1 MVVHMGMVTQGIVLK
16 KLRVPDVWYKPYQN
30 HYIQHLCTSRPE
42 KTCWEGSSREF
53 MLKKL
58 EIAIKGHQVD
68 EAWKSYNNFKSIY
81 GYPNQ
86 SLMSKL
92 ITEFSYS
99 SDPNWLRRA
108 CSLILLTIRDKTGF
122 IRPDLLSNL
131 TLSLAR
137 AQMPALASKILRVML
152 EKENIPPLNIFE
164 LVILH
169 MVKTEIGASLASNI
183 LAQIVE
189 CFGRLSVKHSTGAK
203 IIKPNTMVFN
213 LVLDACVRFGSSYKG
228 QQLVEMMSQL
238 QIIADAHTV
247 IIIAQIHEMN
257 GQRDELKK
265 FKDHIVEA
273 PVPLVRHYRQFYD
286 SLLSLHFKFDDIDSV
301 SGLIREMYNCHESRP
316 IQGERREPQKPCFVP
331 IGSDNLRTGLRLPIL
346 PDLLP
351 KDPVLQVEGKQE
363 FVMLKEGI
371 LVLTN
376 KALSKLI
383 IRYKRCRRIG
393 ELSKLLRSIQEEL
406 ARVEENS
413 LCSNV
418 VDALIHLGWLETAHD
433 ILEDL
438 ESAGTPLGTS
448 SYTSLLLAYHR
459 RKMLREAEALLK
471 QTRRAGLDITMPD
484 ELVVQNFHAGF
495 DGKSTMNSVA
505 SVDKSDLAVSLI
517 RELREEENMD
527 SLVVNEFNS
536 SIYFFMKA
544 KMIEDAL
551 KTYRKMQEV
560 KIKPTVSTFFNL
572 VCGYSSME
580 MYRAIT
586 ILWGDIKI
594 NIKKEKLVANRDLY
608 EELLFNFLRGGYF
621 GRVMEVIGHMEEH
634 EMAIERQGLGKA
646 IICSSYSRKQ
656 GLTSHR
662 DNDNIFISLGGS
674 GHRAQVESSSHLE
687 SAINEST
694 PPAGAQ
700 LNSLSPPELAGNES
714 SPLTEVGM
722 IKLCDELE
730 ESVRCN
736 GV

>member
-1 MVVHMGMVTQGIVLK
+1 MSANEEIFNGRSYEYGN
-16 KLRVPDVWYKPYQN
+16 PG
-30 HYIQHLCTSRPE
+30 PE
-42 KTCWEGSSREF
+42 KTCWEGSSREV
-53 MLKKL
+53 LLRKL

-68 EAWKSYNNFKSIY
+68 DAWKSYNYFKSLY

-92 ITEFSYS
+92 ITEFSFL

-108 CSLILLTIRDKTGF
+108 CSLMLLTIRDKTGSL
-122 IRPDLLSNL
+122 RPDLLSNL

-152 EKENIPPLNIFE
+152 HRENMPPLNIFE

-189 CFGRLSVKHSTGAK
+189 CFGRLSAKHSTRAK
-203 IIKPNTMVFN
+203 IIKPNTVVFN

-228 QQLVEMMSQL
+228 QQLIEMMSQL
-238 QIIADAHTV
+238 RIIADAHTV

-273 PVPLVRHYRQFYD
+273 PVPLVCHYRQFYD

-301 SGLIREMYNCHESRP
+301 SGLIREMYNCHESRT
-316 IQGERREPQKPCFVP
+316 IQRERREPQKPCFVP
-331 IGSDNLRTGLRLPIL
+331 IGSNNLRTGLRLPIL
-346 PDLLP
+346 LDLLP
-351 KDPVLQVEGKQE
+351 KDPVLQVEG
-363 FVMLKEGI
+363 I

-376 KALSKLI
+376 KALAKLI

-413 LCSNV
+413 LCSDV

-438 ESAGTPLGTS
+438 ESRGTPLGIS
-448 SYTSLLLAYHR
+448 SYTSLLLAYHQ

-471 QTRRAGLDITMPD
+471 QTRRAGLDITTD
-484 ELVVQNFHAGF
+484 KLVVQNFHAGF

-505 SVDKSDLAVSLI
+505 SDGKSDLAVSLI
-517 RELREEENMD
+517 REMREEENMD
-527 SLVVNEFNS
+527 PLVVNEFNS

-586 ILWGDIKI
+586 ILWGDIKK

-621 GRVMEVIGHMEEH
+621 ERVMEVIGHMEEH
-634 EMAIERQGLGKA
+634 
-646 IICSSYSRKQ
+646 
-656 GLTSHR
+656 
-662 DNDNIFISLGGS
+662 GGS
-674 GHRAQVESSSHLE
+674 SRHAQVDSSSHLE

-700 LNSLSPPELAGNES
+700 LNSSPPPELAGNES
-714 SPLTEVGM
+714 SPLVGA
-722 IKLCDELE
+722 KLSSSSPPELAGYESSSLVGAMGFDTVVKCGDEFAPMYFETKYHYHIWDEQLMQTAKLHFAARE
-730 ESVRCN
+730 DL
-736 GV
+736 